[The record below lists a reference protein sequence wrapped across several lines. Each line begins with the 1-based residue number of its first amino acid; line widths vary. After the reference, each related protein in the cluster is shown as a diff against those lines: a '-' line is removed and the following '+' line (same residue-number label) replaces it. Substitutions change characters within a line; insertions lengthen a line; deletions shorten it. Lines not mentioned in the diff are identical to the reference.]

1 MQKWSDYLY
10 CSYLDLTPLGA
21 SCHCDFL
28 WWHAEAVFAATVSEA
43 VCVGGLVDF
52 LTEIDED

>member
-28 WWHAEAVFAATVSEA
+28 WWHAEAAFEAAVAVSEA
-43 VCVGGLVDF
+43 VCGLDF